1 MKNRLQVLLLPVF
14 ILLCSSTLIAQEFGI
29 ASVYQDKFHGK
40 TTAYGRTYNRNELV
54 AAHKKH
60 LPGTFLKVTRLD
72 NKKTVTVEV
81 IDRGPFVKGRIID
94 LSSRAAK
101 ELGMLDDGVANVKL
115 EVVQRGKPVIETI
128 PEERPEQPERV
139 VPRTFEEDE
148 RSQGRIPTDSREA
161 TAGAA
166 AEEKKT
172 ATAST
177 PATATETPKK
187 EELTSKGTEAPVEKK
202 AGEVMVGRSFTFYD
216 LYKLEVKKADKANF
230 AVQVAYMSNF
240 ESLLKQVAEL
250 QAKKQN
256 DIFFF
261 MEKND
266 NGALGYKV
274 ILGPSETEEQAKKIH
289 DDLSRKGVGGF
300 VVKAEENY
308 DQNALYK
315 IQLKKPAATNFGVQV
330 ASLTNEEGVLKQ
342 ISDLQ
347 GRSFDNTLV
356 SIEKVAEGG
365 AVYKVILGPFDTDA
379 QASTYK
385 SNLSRKYKIKGF
397 VVALN

>member
-14 ILLCSSTLIAQEFGI
+14 VFLFSSVLIAQEFGI

-101 ELGMLDDGVANVKL
+101 ELGMLEDGVANVKL

-128 PEERPEQPERV
+128 PEESPSPPERV
-139 VPRTFEEDE
+139 IPRTFEED
-148 RSQGRIPTDSREA
+148 SQGRISTESKDA
-161 TAGAA
+161 TAGTTT
-166 AEEKKT
+166 EEKKA
-172 ATAST
+172 ATSST
-177 PATATETPKK
+177 PSTTPPKK
-187 EELTSKGTEAPVEKK
+187 EELAPKGEEAPAEKN
-202 AGEVMVGRSFTFYD
+202 AGEVMVGTSFTFYD
-216 LYKLEVKKADKANF
+216 LYKLEVSKAAEANF
-230 AVQVAYMSNF
+230 AVQVAYLSNF
-240 ESLLKQVAEL
+240 ESLLRQVGEL
-250 QAKKQN
+250 QAKRQN

-261 MEKND
+261 AEKD
-266 NGALGYKV
+266 GNGAFGYKV
-274 ILGPSETEEQAKKIH
+274 ILGPSETEVQAKKIH
-289 DDLSRKGVGGF
+289 DDLSRKGIRGF

-315 IQLKKPAATNFGVQV
+315 IQLKKPVTPNFGVQV
-330 ASLTNEEGVLKQ
+330 ASLANEEGVLKQ
-342 ISDLQ
+342 VSGLQ
-347 GRSFDNTLV
+347 AKSFDNTLV
-356 SIEKVAEGG
+356 NIEKAEDGSTI
-365 AVYKVILGPFDTDA
+365 YKVILGPFDTES

-397 VVALN
+397 VVPLN